1 MKYSKY
7 FKGVLHNDGLPQ
19 LNAKEWARM
28 MNIAALEYG
37 ISKLQKVRE
46 MSQNSL
52 EPYKY
57 DLMIL
62 REEELLSGLIQDLPP
77 NELIREMIMD
87 SND

>member
-1 MKYSKY
+1 
-7 FKGVLHNDGLPQ
+7 
-19 LNAKEWARM
+19 M